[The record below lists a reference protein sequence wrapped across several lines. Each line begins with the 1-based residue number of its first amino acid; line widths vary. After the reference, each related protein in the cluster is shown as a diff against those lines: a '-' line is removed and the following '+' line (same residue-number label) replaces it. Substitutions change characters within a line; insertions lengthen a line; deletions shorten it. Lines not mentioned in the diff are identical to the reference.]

1 MKVREV
7 KINKDKLKLVID
19 GLFTSYGEL
28 MDLLSDN
35 NIITC
40 DEINYTGKN
49 WILDSDTLKVY
60 ELSVKNTDQL
70 NSDNTTTL
78 HSIGTLRDVI
88 DLEHNTDLYFLRW
101 FFNVDSNDE
110 AKEILFKRCPK

>member
-1 MKVREV
+1 MKIKEV
-7 KINKDKLKLVID
+7 TTSEDQLSIKID

-28 MDLLSDN
+28 MDLLSDK

-40 DEINYTGKN
+40 DEINNTGKN
-49 WILDSDTLKVY
+49 WVLDSDTLKVY

-78 HSIGTLRDVI
+78 HSIGNLRDVI
-88 DLEHNTDLYFLRW
+88 DLDHNTDLYFLRW
-101 FFNVDSNDE
+101 FFGVDSNDE